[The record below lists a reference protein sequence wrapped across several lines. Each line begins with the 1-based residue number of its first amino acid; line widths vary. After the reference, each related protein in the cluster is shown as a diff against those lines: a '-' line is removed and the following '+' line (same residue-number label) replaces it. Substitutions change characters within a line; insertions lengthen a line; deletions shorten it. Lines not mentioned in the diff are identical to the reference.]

1 MLTAK
6 ALESLKPSAK
16 PYKRADEKGLYVLVT
31 PSGSRLWRFK
41 YRFRGVEKVL
51 ALGSYPDTS
60 LKLAREKRDEARR
73 QLAEGVDPAEARKAA
88 KAAAAARRD
97 TFEAVAEEW
106 MRKGCPPQKI
116 DRPLASRTLNKTR
129 QLLEQKLYPKIG
141 SKPIDEIEPPELLKA
156 LRAVESEGKRETA
169 KRCRQIASRVFRY
182 AVATGRATRD
192 PAADLEGAL
201 EPPPVK
207 HRPALT
213 DPRDVATL
221 MRAIRAYGGQPAT
234 RAALEILALT
244 FVRPGELRLA
254 KWREFD
260 LDSATWVIPAERMK
274 MRREHVVPLSEQAVA
289 ILRELRPI
297 TDRGPDSL
305 VFPSLRPGRP
315 LSDNTLNAALRHLDY
330 DTRTQHCAH
339 GFRSTASTL
348 LHELGWDSDVIE
360 CQLAHA
366 RPGVG
371 GIYNRAHRLAERAR
385 MMQAWADYLD
395 GLTSGARI
403 VAFAAK

>member
-1 MLTAK
+1 MLTDK
-6 ALESLKPSAK
+6 ALKALKPRER

-31 PSGSRLWRFK
+31 PTGSLLWRLK
-41 YRFRGVEKVL
+41 YRFGGVEKVL
-51 ALGSYPDTS
+51 ALGSYPDTT
-60 LKLAREKRDEARR
+60 LRLAREKRDEARR
-73 QLAEGVDPAEARKAA
+73 LLAEGVDPSAARKAE
-88 KAAAAARRD
+88 KAARAGAE
-97 TFEAVAEEW
+97 TFRAVAEEW

-116 DRPLASRTLNKTR
+116 ERRLAERTLAKTR

-141 SKPIDEIEPPELLKA
+141 DKRADEIEPPDLLKA
-156 LRAVESEGKRETA
+156 LRAIEAEGKLETA

-182 AVATGRATRD
+182 AVATGRATRN
-192 PAADLEGAL
+192 PAADLEGVLA
-201 EPPPVK
+201 PPPVK

-260 LDSATWVIPAERMK
+260 FEAKLWTIPAERMK

-289 ILRELRPI
+289 ILRELQPI

-315 LSDNTLNAALRHLDY
+315 LSENTLNVALRNMDY

-348 LHELGWDSDVIE
+348 LHELGWDDDVIE
-360 CQLAHA
+360 CQLAHK

-395 GLTSGARI
+395 GLRSGARI

>member
-1 MLTAK
+1 
-6 ALESLKPSAK
+6 
-16 PYKRADEKGLYVLVT
+16 
-31 PSGSRLWRFK
+31 
-41 YRFRGVEKVL
+41 
-51 ALGSYPDTS
+51 
-60 LKLAREKRDEARR
+60 
-73 QLAEGVDPAEARKAA
+73 
-88 KAAAAARRD
+88 
-97 TFEAVAEEW
+97 
-106 MRKGCPPQKI
+106 
-116 DRPLASRTLNKTR
+116 
-129 QLLEQKLYPKIG
+129 
-141 SKPIDEIEPPELLKA
+141 
-156 LRAVESEGKRETA
+156 
-169 KRCRQIASRVFRY
+169 SRVFRY

-315 LSDNTLNAALRHLDY
+315 LSDNTLNAALRHLD
-330 DTRTQHCAH
+330 
-339 GFRSTASTL
+339 
-348 LHELGWDSDVIE
+348 
-360 CQLAHA
+360 
-366 RPGVG
+366 
-371 GIYNRAHRLAERAR
+371 
-385 MMQAWADYLD
+385 
-395 GLTSGARI
+395 
-403 VAFAAK
+403 